1 MSATSLPISITD
13 IRKTYG
19 NYVALDNVSL
29 DIAAG
34 EFLTLLGPS
43 GSGKTTLLMALAG
56 FVRPEQGT
64 LTIGGQEV
72 TPLPPNRRNI
82 GVVFQNYAL
91 FPHMSVSGN
100 VEYPLRL
107 RGVSKAEAHEK
118 AEAALARVKLSGFGA
133 RDIAALSGGQ
143 RQRVALARAIVF
155 EPRVMLMDEPLS
167 ALDQNLRE
175 HMQFEIRKL
184 HDDLG
189 VTTIYVTHDQR
200 EALTM
205 SDRIA
210 VMDAGRIQQIGA
222 PQEIYRLPRNRFV
235 ADFIGTANIIPL
247 RILDVDRT
255 QGEYKV
261 SCPLGEAVV
270 RSDTPPVSD
279 HVYACWRP
287 EDAHVTKPTAD
298 AQNRFDV
305 KVTTRT
311 FLGSQCDFSVHPLGD
326 ATSRYRIQTHG
337 FAPVSEGETIGVVIA
352 PDAIRFLAEAV
363 R

>member
-1 MSATSLPISITD
+1 MTATSLPISIAGL
-13 IRKTYG
+13 RKSYG
-19 NYVALDNVSL
+19 TYVALDDVGL
-29 DIAAG
+29 DVAAG

-56 FVRPEQGT
+56 FVRPERGA
-64 LTIGGQEV
+64 LTIGGHNI
-72 TPLPPNRRNI
+72 TALPPNKRNI

-91 FPHMSVSGN
+91 FPHMSVSAN

-107 RGVSKAEAHEK
+107 RGVPKVQARER
-118 AEAALARVKLSGFGA
+118 AEAALARVKLSGFGG

-167 ALDQNLRE
+167 ALDKNLRE

-222 PQEIYRLPRNRFV
+222 PQDIYQRPTNRFV
-235 ADFIGTANIIPL
+235 AEFMGEANIAPAGHL
-247 RILDVDRT
+247 QGLDPSRVPRERLAMIRAENFELDPA
-255 QGEYKV
+255 G
-261 SCPLGEAVV
+261 LGEDRVEVIGRLVSKAFRGENWLLNLETTAGDQFTLSLAANRAGTCGELKIGDELRAYAELGRVHLLEEA
-270 RSDTPPVSD
+270 RTP
-279 HVYACWRP
+279 
-287 EDAHVTKPTAD
+287 
-298 AQNRFDV
+298 
-305 KVTTRT
+305 
-311 FLGSQCDFSVHPLGD
+311 
-326 ATSRYRIQTHG
+326 
-337 FAPVSEGETIGVVIA
+337 
-352 PDAIRFLAEAV
+352 
-363 R
+363 

>member
-1 MSATSLPISITD
+1 MSATSLPISIAD

-19 NYVALDNVSL
+19 NYVALDDVTL

-56 FVRPEQGT
+56 FVRPESG
-64 LTIGGQEV
+64 LLAIGGRDV
-72 TPLPPNRRNI
+72 TPLPPNKRNI

-107 RGVSKAEAHEK
+107 RGVAKAQARER

-167 ALDQNLRE
+167 ALDKNLRE

-222 PQEIYRLPRNRFV
+222 PQDVYRRPRNRFV
-235 ADFIGTANIIPL
+235 AEFMGEANIAAVENL
-247 RILDVDRT
+247 RGPGAANLPRERLAMIRAENFALDP
-255 QGEYKV
+255 G
-261 SCPLGEAVV
+261 G
-270 RSDTPPVSD
+270 
-279 HVYACWRP
+279 
-287 EDAHVTKPTAD
+287 
-298 AQNRFDV
+298 
-305 KVTTRT
+305 
-311 FLGSQCDFSVHPLGD
+311 LGD
-326 ATSRYRIQTHG
+326 NRIEVTGRLASKAFRGENWLLNLETGAGDQFMLSIAANQGATC
-337 FAPVSEGETIGVVIA
+337 GELEIG
-352 PDAIRFLAEAV
+352 AELRAHTELGHVHLLEEAQV

>member
-1 MSATSLPISITD
+1 MTMSAASLPITIAGL
-13 IRKTYG
+13 RKSYG
-19 NYVALDNVSL
+19 RYVALDDIGL
-29 DIAAG
+29 DIPAG

-56 FVRPEQGT
+56 FVRPELGT
-64 LTIGGQEV
+64 LTIGGRDI
-72 TPLPPNRRNI
+72 TRLPPNKRDI

-91 FPHMSVSGN
+91 FPHMSVFAN
-100 VEYPLRL
+100 VEYPLKL
-107 RGVSKAEAHEK
+107 RGVPKAEARGR
-118 AEAALARVKLSGFGA
+118 AEAALARVKLSDYGG

-167 ALDQNLRE
+167 ALDKNLRE

-222 PQEIYRLPRNRFV
+222 PREIYRQPKNRFV
-235 ADFIGTANIIPL
+235 AEFMGEANIAPAGRLRGPAAARLSPERFAMIAMIRAENFELDPAGLGEERVEISGQLTSKAFRGENWLLSIETPVGDHFMLSIASNRATGCGDLEIGAPL
-247 RILDVDRT
+247 R
-255 QGEYKV
+255 
-261 SCPLGEAVV
+261 AFAAF
-270 RSDTPPVSD
+270 D
-279 HVYACWRP
+279 HVHLLEESRP
-287 EDAHVTKPTAD
+287 
-298 AQNRFDV
+298 
-305 KVTTRT
+305 
-311 FLGSQCDFSVHPLGD
+311 
-326 ATSRYRIQTHG
+326 
-337 FAPVSEGETIGVVIA
+337 
-352 PDAIRFLAEAV
+352 
-363 R
+363 

>member
-1 MSATSLPISITD
+1 MSATSLPISITN

-167 ALDQNLRE
+167 ALDKNLRE

-235 ADFIGTANIIPL
+235 ADFMGEANIALAGNFQGPGAAGL
-247 RILDVDRT
+247 PRDRLAMVRAENFVLDPSGVGDGRVEVVGRLTSKAFRGENWLLNLETSTGDQFMLSIAANQGGICGELEIGAEIRAHAERVHVHLLDEVDAR
-255 QGEYKV
+255 
-261 SCPLGEAVV
+261 
-270 RSDTPPVSD
+270 
-279 HVYACWRP
+279 
-287 EDAHVTKPTAD
+287 
-298 AQNRFDV
+298 
-305 KVTTRT
+305 
-311 FLGSQCDFSVHPLGD
+311 
-326 ATSRYRIQTHG
+326 
-337 FAPVSEGETIGVVIA
+337 
-352 PDAIRFLAEAV
+352 
-363 R
+363 

>member
-1 MSATSLPISITD
+1 MSATSLPISIAD

-19 NYVALDNVSL
+19 KYVALDDVSL

-56 FVRPEQGT
+56 FVRPESG
-64 LTIGGQEV
+64 LMTIGGRDV
-72 TPLPPNRRNI
+72 TPLPPNKRNI

-107 RGVSKAEAHEK
+107 RGVAKAQARER
-118 AEAALARVKLSGFGA
+118 AEVALARVKLAGFGA

-167 ALDQNLRE
+167 ALDKNLRE

-222 PQEIYRLPRNRFV
+222 PQDVYRRPRNRFV
-235 ADFIGTANIIPL
+235 AEFMGEANIAPAGNFQGPGAASLPRERLAMI
-247 RILDVDRT
+247 RAENFALDPAGLGDDRVEVIGRLASKAFRGENWLLNLETAAGDQFMLSIAANQGATCGELEIGAEVRAHVELGHVHLLEEART
-255 QGEYKV
+255 Q
-261 SCPLGEAVV
+261 
-270 RSDTPPVSD
+270 
-279 HVYACWRP
+279 
-287 EDAHVTKPTAD
+287 
-298 AQNRFDV
+298 
-305 KVTTRT
+305 
-311 FLGSQCDFSVHPLGD
+311 
-326 ATSRYRIQTHG
+326 
-337 FAPVSEGETIGVVIA
+337 
-352 PDAIRFLAEAV
+352 
-363 R
+363 

>member
-1 MSATSLPISITD
+1 MTATSLPISIAGL
-13 IRKTYG
+13 RKSYG
-19 NYVALDNVSL
+19 TYVALDDVGL
-29 DIAAG
+29 DVAAG

-56 FVRPEQGT
+56 FVRPERGP
-64 LTIGGQEV
+64 LTIGGHNI
-72 TPLPPNRRNI
+72 TALPPNKRNI

-91 FPHMSVSGN
+91 FPHMSVSAN

-107 RGVSKAEAHEK
+107 RGVPKVQARER
-118 AEAALARVKLSGFGA
+118 AEAALARVKLSGFGG

-167 ALDQNLRE
+167 ALDKNLRE

-222 PQEIYRLPRNRFV
+222 PQDIYQRPTNRFV
-235 ADFIGTANIIPL
+235 AEFMGEANIAPAGHL
-247 RILDVDRT
+247 QGLDPSRVPRERLAMIRAENFELDPA
-255 QGEYKV
+255 G
-261 SCPLGEAVV
+261 LGEDRVEVIGRLVSKAFRGENWLLNLETTAGDQFTLSLAANRAGTCGELKIGDELRAYAELGRVHLLEEA
-270 RSDTPPVSD
+270 RTP
-279 HVYACWRP
+279 
-287 EDAHVTKPTAD
+287 
-298 AQNRFDV
+298 
-305 KVTTRT
+305 
-311 FLGSQCDFSVHPLGD
+311 
-326 ATSRYRIQTHG
+326 
-337 FAPVSEGETIGVVIA
+337 
-352 PDAIRFLAEAV
+352 
-363 R
+363 